1 MGIYERQYMSNVL
14 EGVRVL
20 DFGRYIAG
28 PFCATLLADLGAEVI
43 RIEKI
48 DGSEDRYT
56 TPINAKGEGAGFVQ
70 IGRNKLG
77 ITLNPTKPE
86 GREIVKKLVATA
98 DVVIANLPAP
108 TLKAMSLDYDS
119 LKAIK
124 EDIILTTVSA
134 FGSEGPYA
142 VKVGFDAVAQAMSGN
157 MYLGGFPGEPRKS
170 YVPYCDFGT
179 ASLSAYG
186 TLAAIIHKMKTGQGQ
201 LVEGSLLRTSLT
213 IANAALIE
221 QSILEIDRVGSGN
234 RAQTSAPSDAYRT
247 SDGWI
252 MVQIVGNPL
261 WERWARLMGEE
272 KWLTDEK
279 FLTDQSRGDHGE
291 LISERMQQWCKTRT
305 TEDALSILAEA
316 RIPCG
321 EILAPRDTLQNEH
334 IVATE
339 TFKYTDYP
347 SLNSPAPIAEPPVK
361 LSKTPAQIR
370 HRAPT
375 LGEHTHEIMS
385 SLGYSDEELEVLR
398 KQRII

>member
-1 MGIYERQYMSNVL
+1 MSSVL
-14 EGVRVL
+14 EGIRVL

-28 PFCATLLADLGAEVI
+28 PFCATLLGDMGAEVI

-56 TPINAKGEGAGFVQ
+56 SPINEAGEGAGLVQ

-108 TLKAMSLDYDS
+108 TLKAMGLDYES
-119 LKAIK
+119 LKAVK
-124 EDIILTTVSA
+124 QDIILTTVSA
-134 FGSEGPYA
+134 YGSEGPYA
-142 VKVGFDAVAQAMSGN
+142 EKVGFDAVAQAMSGN
-157 MYLGGFPGEPRKS
+157 MYLGGFPDEPRKA

-179 ASLSAYG
+179 ASLTAFG
-186 TLAAIIHKMKTGQGQ
+186 TLAAIIHKMKTGEGQ

-213 IANAALIE
+213 FANAALIE
-221 QSILEIDRVGSGN
+221 QSVLEIDRVGSGN
-234 RAQTSAPSDAYRT
+234 RAQTAAPSDAFKT
-247 SDGWI
+247 TDGWI

-261 WERWARLMGEE
+261 YERWALLMGEE
-272 KWLTDEK
+272 EWLTDDK
-279 FLTDQSRGDHGE
+279 FATDQSRGDHAE
-291 LISERMQQWCKTRT
+291 LISARMRQWCVSRSSAA
-305 TEDALSILAEA
+305 ALDLLAEA

-321 EILAPRDTLQNEH
+321 EVLAPRDTLQNEH

-339 TFKYTDYP
+339 MLKYTDYP
-347 SLNSPAPIAEPPVK
+347 GLNSPAPIVETPVK
-361 LSKTPAQIR
+361 LSKTPGNIR

-375 LGEHTHEIMS
+375 LGEHTQEIIS
-385 SLGYSDEELEVLR
+385 SLGYSDEEIELLR
-398 KQRII
+398 NKRVI